1 MTKMRKKLLAIL
13 LPGGVLV
20 LAGAI
25 ALMLWLTA
33 KPEVEKPFFIQRD
46 PDTGQI
52 TRCELQ
58 QGLTQGE
65 EYTDLPLPYYAFSMP
80 EGWTHTQNGAESA
93 DRYSTEYRDGYQ
105 DETGAEVQILQTVAQ
120 QPYTAL
126 PDQEIQFGDIQILY
140 YGSPLPDSYLAGHY
154 TIARWVYGD
163 SLIQMRCNRKMDPD
177 QMVELVSRMD
187 YNTLVEPIYSP
198 LVLYT
203 PDHPDPNLE
212 QGEVQGYWTSGHP
225 QLPQPVEL
233 FYLPQAPEGFT
244 CIDSGLFPDYV
255 NGLSFSNGIYRNEA
269 GQDLYFHCSVEPGNL
284 FVSSYP
290 FTSDITPEELQDS
303 DAVIPVTVKGNPGY
317 VHINSEVSQI
327 GWMDGYCTL
336 YIHSAAP
343 MNQQELIALAES
355 VLPAEALP
363 DTSPKEEP

>member
-1 MTKMRKKLLAIL
+1 MTKTRKKLLAVL
-13 LPGGVLV
+13 LPVGVLV

-25 ALMLWLTA
+25 VLALWLTA
-33 KPEVEKPFFIQRD
+33 KPEVEKPFLILRD

-80 EGWTHTQNGAESA
+80 EGWTHTQNGAKSA

-163 SLIQMRCNRKMDPD
+163 SLDSELLQPEDGPGPD
-177 QMVELVSRMD
+177 GGAGKPHGLQHLGGAHLLPSGAVHSRPPRPQFGARGGPRLLD
-187 YNTLVEPIYSP
+187 QRPPSA
-198 LVLYT
+198 
-203 PDHPDPNLE
+203 
-212 QGEVQGYWTSGHP
+212 TS
-225 QLPQPVEL
+225 
-233 FYLPQAPEGFT
+233 
-244 CIDSGLFPDYV
+244 
-255 NGLSFSNGIYRNEA
+255 A
-269 GQDLYFHCSVEPGNL
+269 GG
-284 FVSSYP
+284 
-290 FTSDITPEELQDS
+290 
-303 DAVIPVTVKGNPGY
+303 A
-317 VHINSEVSQI
+317 
-327 GWMDGYCTL
+327 
-336 YIHSAAP
+336 
-343 MNQQELIALAES
+343 
-355 VLPAEALP
+355 VLPAP
-363 DTSPKEEP
+363 SPGRVYLHRQRFVSRLHQRSVLFQRHLSE